1 MRSKPI
7 HIHVEG
13 NGGLAIYDWDGKE
26 FVLREKQNV
35 KAGDLKR
42 IKAVID
48 ENTDIIINRWK
59 EYFAK
64 RRYRKFGSTA
74 ATSTDGTSKAASIR
88 SRSSGIRA

>member
-1 MRSKPI
+1 M
-7 HIHVEG
+7 EG

-64 RRYRKFGSTA
+64 
-74 ATSTDGTSKAASIR
+74 
-88 SRSSGIRA
+88 